1 VLKSLPTSFCPREA
15 SLPSFKKVVGGVL
28 QNKVVCWKYV
38 IWRVDQNKKG
48 LDVEPLF
55 GIQIE

>member
-1 VLKSLPTSFCPREA
+1 LLKSLPTSFCPREA
-15 SLPSFKKVVGGVL
+15 SIPLFKKVVGGFFKIRL
-28 QNKVVCWKYV
+28 SAGSMLYG
-38 IWRVDQNKKG
+38 RVDQNKKG